1 MTHHGRDIVA
11 LVAVTLV
18 CLVALF
24 VLPADSELLG
34 RLATAALAAIVFIV
48 RGGLAPEGGR
58 AKRGA
63 TPTDAALVTWASGEV
78 LGQLL
83 GSLM

>member
-1 MTHHGRDIVA
+1 MA
-11 LVAVTLV
+11 LVAVTVV
-18 CLVALF
+18 CLVALL
-24 VLPADSELLG
+24 VLPAESELLA

-48 RGGLAPEGGR
+48 RGGLTLRPEDQ
-58 AKRGA
+58 AKRSA
-63 TPTDAALVTWASGEV
+63 TPTDAAIVTWASGEV